1 MTDCP
6 RRTSS
11 PLADEILPLLFS
23 YGSLQRVD
31 VQQSTFGRVF
41 EGARAELVGW
51 QLVPASP
58 GGSPFSNVIRS
69 DAATRVAGTAFV
81 VTDAELAAADEY
93 EKRDNYVRVAVRLA
107 SGMEGWV
114 YVDART
120 VDG

>member
-1 MTDCP
+1 
-6 RRTSS
+6 
-11 PLADEILPLLFS
+11 
-23 YGSLQRVD
+23 VD
-31 VQQSTFGRVF
+31 VQQATFGRVF
-41 EGARAELVGW
+41 EGARDEIIGW

-69 DAATRVAGTAFV
+69 DAATRVVGTAFI

-93 EKRDNYVRVAVRLA
+93 ENRDDYVRVAVLLA
-107 SGMEGWV
+107 SGSEGWV